1 MEINLKEMADV
12 KENCDVNVKIMYWYF
27 FFRRSI

>member
-1 MEINLKEMADV
+1 MEINLKEMVDV